1 MKVHWKPPKDSPL
14 ALRQIPGPGDL
25 IGVKGGTLYV
35 EGKVPDGGPWVV
47 ALGYAVALGCSVV
60 RT

>member
-1 MKVHWKPPKDSPL
+1 MKVHWSPPKGSPETV
-14 ALRQIPGPGDL
+14 RRIPGPGDL
-25 IGVKGGTLYV
+25 AGLEGGTLHV
-35 EGKVPDGGPWVV
+35 EGAAPDGGPWVV